1 MGNLEFI
8 YKINE
13 LNYKEQVALHFQ
25 NWRLFVS
32 LLIKEHS

>member
-8 YKINE
+8 YKTKE

-25 NWRLFVS
+25 NRRLLVS